1 MANPYV
7 NKVVVDG
14 VTKLN
19 LEADT
24 VEPSKLLS
32 GETAHDASGAPITGT
47 CTFDSDTSNDDLT
60 AAEALVGKKFHARG
74 TEFTG
79 TMPNRGAIAEVIDD
93 VDDVITVPA
102 GYHDG
107 SGTVQMDSTE
117 KAKLIA
123 GNIKDGV
130 ELFGVTGTYTG
141 EGVTAQAKEAT
152 PTFNQQVITPDQG
165 YDYLSQVTVGAIPVT
180 YTDNAAGGQTLT
192 IG

>member
-1 MANPYV
+1 MANQYV

-14 VTKLN
+14 VVKMN

-24 VEPSKLLS
+24 VEPSKLLA

-47 CTFDSDTSNDDLT
+47 CTYDSDTSLDDLT
-60 AAEALVGKKFHARG
+60 AAEALTGKKFHARG
-74 TEFTG
+74 TEYTG
-79 TMPNRGAIAEVIDD
+79 SMPNRGAIAETIDD
-93 VDDVITVPA
+93 KDDVVIVPQ

-107 SGTVQMDSTE
+107 SGTVQLDATE

-123 GNIKDGV
+123 GNIKEGV
-130 ELFGVTGTYTG
+130 NLFGVVGDYTG
-141 EGVTAQAKEAT
+141 EDVKAQAKSAT
-152 PTFNQQVITPDQG
+152 PNFQQQTVLPDTG
-165 YDYLSQVTVGAIPVT
+165 YDYLSQVTVEPIPVT

>member
-24 VEPSKLLS
+24 VEASKLLE

-47 CTFDSDTSNDDLT
+47 CTFDSDTSEDTLT
-60 AAEALVGKKFHARG
+60 AAEALVGKTFHARG
-74 TEFTG
+74 TEYTG
-79 TMPNRGAIAEVIDD
+79 SMPNRGAIAEVIDD
-93 VDDVITVPA
+93 KDDSIIIPQ

-107 SGTVQMDSTE
+107 SGTVQIDATE
-117 KAKLIA
+117 KAKIIA
-123 GNIKDGV
+123 ENIKDGV
-130 ELFGVTGTYTG
+130 EMLGVLGTYTG
-141 EGVTAQAKEAT
+141 EGVTAQTKSAT
-152 PTFNQQVITPDQG
+152 PNFTTQTILPDSG
-165 YDYLSQVTVGAIPVT
+165 YDYLSQVTVAPIPVT

>member
-1 MANPYV
+1 MANQYV

-14 VTKLN
+14 VVKIN

-24 VEPSKLLS
+24 VEPSKLLV

-47 CTFDSDTSNDDLT
+47 CTYDSDTSLDDLT
-60 AAEALVGKKFHARG
+60 AAEALSGKKFHARG
-74 TEFTG
+74 TEYTG
-79 TMPNRGAIAEVIDD
+79 SMPNRGAISEVIDD
-93 VDDVITVPA
+93 ANDVITIPQ

-107 SGTVQMDSTE
+107 SGTVQMDATE

-123 GNIKDGV
+123 DNIKDGV

-141 EGVTAQAKEAT
+141 EGVTAQAKTAT
-152 PTFNQQVITPDQG
+152 PSFVQQAILPDTG
-165 YDYLSQVTVGAIPVT
+165 YDYLSQVTVNPIPVT

>member
-7 NKVVVDG
+7 NKVVVNG
-14 VTKLN
+14 ETKLN

-24 VEPSKLLS
+24 VEPSKLLA
-32 GETAHDASGAPITGT
+32 GETAHDATGAPITGT
-47 CTFDSDTSNDDLT
+47 CAYDSDTSNDDLT

-74 TEFTG
+74 TEYTG

-93 VDDVITVPA
+93 VDDVITVPQ

-107 SGTVQMDSTE
+107 SGTVQMDATE

-141 EGVTAQAKEAT
+141 EGVTAQAKTAT
-152 PTFNQQVITPDQG
+152 PNFSQQVLTPDQG
-165 YDYLSQVTVGAIPVT
+165 FDYLSQVTVEPIPVT

>member
-14 VTKLN
+14 VVKIN

-24 VEPSKLLS
+24 VEPSKLLA
-32 GETAHDASGAPITGT
+32 GETAHDASGASITGT
-47 CTFDSDTSNDDLT
+47 CTFDSDTSLDDLT

-74 TEFTG
+74 TEYTG
-79 TMPNRGAIAEVIDD
+79 SMPNRGAIAEVIDD
-93 VDDVITVPA
+93 ADDVITIPQ

-107 SGTVQMDSTE
+107 SGTVQMDTTE
-117 KAKLIA
+117 KAKLVA
-123 GNIKDGV
+123 DNIKDGV
-130 ELFGVTGTYTG
+130 VLFGVTGTYTG
-141 EGVTAQAKEAT
+141 EGVTAQAKQAT
-152 PTFNQQVITPDQG
+152 PNFVQQTILPDSG
-165 YDYLSQVTVGAIPVT
+165 YDYLSQVTVDPIPVT

>member
-1 MANPYV
+1 MANQYV

-14 VTKLN
+14 VVKLN

-24 VEPSKLLS
+24 VDPSKLLE
-32 GETAHDASGAPITGT
+32 GETAHDASGAPIAGT
-47 CTFDSDTSNDDLT
+47 CTFDSDTSQDDLT
-60 AAEALVGKKFHARG
+60 AAEALSGKKFHARG
-74 TEFTG
+74 TEYTG
-79 TMPNRGAIAEVIDD
+79 TMPNRGAISEVIAD
-93 VDDVITVPA
+93 VDDVITVPQ

-117 KAKLIA
+117 RAKLIA
-123 GNIKDGV
+123 GNIKEGV

-141 EGVTAQAKEAT
+141 EGVTAQAKSVT
-152 PTFNQQVITPDQG
+152 PSFSEQVVLPDQDI
-165 YDYLSQVTVGAIPVT
+165 DYLSQVTVAPIPVT

>member
-1 MANPYV
+1 MANQYV

-14 VTKLN
+14 VVKLN

-24 VEPSKLLS
+24 VEASKLLA

-47 CTFDSDTSNDDLT
+47 CTFDSDTSLDDLT

-74 TEFTG
+74 TEYTG
-79 TMPNRGAIAEVIDD
+79 SMPNRGAIAEVIDD
-93 VDDVITVPA
+93 INDVITVPQ

-107 SGTVQMDSTE
+107 SGTVQMDATE

-123 GNIKDGV
+123 SNIKEGV
-130 ELFGVTGTYTG
+130 ILFGVVGEYTG
-141 EGVTAQAKEAT
+141 EDVKAQAKSAT
-152 PTFNQQVITPDQG
+152 PNFQQQTVLPDTG
-165 YDYLSQVTVGAIPVT
+165 YDYLSQVTVEPIPVT

>member
-14 VTKLN
+14 VVKLT

-24 VEPSKLLS
+24 VEPSKLLE
-32 GETAHDASGAPITGT
+32 GETAHDASGAPIEGT
-47 CTFDSDTSNDDLT
+47 CTFDSDTSEDTLT
-60 AAEALVGKKFHARG
+60 AAEALTGKTFHARG
-74 TEFTG
+74 TEYTG
-79 TMPNRGAIAEVIDD
+79 SMPNRGAIAEVIADADD
-93 VDDVITVPA
+93 VVTVPQ

-107 SGTVQMDSTE
+107 SGTVQMDATE

-123 GNIKDGV
+123 GNIKEGV
-130 ELFGVTGTYTG
+130 NLFGVVGDYTG
-141 EGVTAQAKEAT
+141 EDVKAQAKSAT
-152 PTFNQQVITPDQG
+152 PNFQQQTVLPDQG
-165 YDYLSQVTVGAIPVT
+165 YDYLSQVNVAPIPVT